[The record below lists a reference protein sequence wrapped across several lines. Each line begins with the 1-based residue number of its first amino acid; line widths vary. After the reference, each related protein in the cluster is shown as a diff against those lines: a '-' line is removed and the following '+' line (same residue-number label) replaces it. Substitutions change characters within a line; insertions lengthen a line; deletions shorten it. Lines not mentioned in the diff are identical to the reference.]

1 MEMASKTYVSEVFM
15 NTITVDLVARLINEQ
30 FPAWSDLEIR
40 PVKFSGNDN
49 RTFHL
54 GEHMSVRLP
63 SAAAYAPQVE
73 KEQRWL
79 PILSKELTLPIQIP
93 LAKGKSNEEY
103 PLPWSINK
111 WVEGE
116 TLTYQNI
123 KDLNQFARDLGAF
136 LIELQSIDASGGPL
150 AGEHNFYRGGSLAV
164 YDEESRHAIE
174 HNKDIFNEDLLREIW
189 ELALDSKWNSKPV
202 WVHGDIAPGNLLVKD
217 GKLCAVIDFGILGVG
232 DPACDAAMAWTF
244 FNGDSRKVFKD
255 ILQMDEET
263 WNRAR
268 GWALWKALITYNGN
282 RYSNPKVARES
293 LNIINLI
300 ADDFEL

>member
-1 MEMASKTYVSEVFM
+1 MASKTYVSEVFM
-15 NTITVDLVARLINEQ
+15 NTITVDLVTKLINEQ
-30 FPAWSDLEIR
+30 FPEWSDLEIR
-40 PVKFSGNDN
+40 PVKYSGNDN

-73 KEQRWL
+73 KEQLWL

-93 LAKGKSNEEY
+93 LAKGEPNEEY
-103 PLPWSINK
+103 PLPWSINN

-123 KDLNQFARDLGAF
+123 NNLNQFARDLGTF

-174 HNKDIFNEDLLREIW
+174 HNKDIFNEKLLRGIW
-189 ELALDSKWNSKPV
+189 ELALASKWNSKPV

-244 FNGDSRKVFKD
+244 FDEDSRKVFKGV
-255 ILQMDEET
+255 LQMDEET

-293 LNIINLI
+293 LEIINLI

>member
-1 MEMASKTYVSEVFM
+1 M

-93 LAKGKSNEEY
+93 LVKGEPNEEY

-116 TLTYQNI
+116 TLTHQNI
-123 KDLNQFARDLGAF
+123 NDLNQFARDLGAF
-136 LIELQSIDASGGPL
+136 LIELQSIDASRGPL

-174 HNKDIFNEDLLREIW
+174 HNKDIFKEDLLREIW

-244 FNGDSRKVFKD
+244 FDEDSRKVFKGV
-255 ILQMDEET
+255 LQMDEET